1 MTIEE
6 HNGQNHMYFM
16 QGVPVGVQT
25 SRYLAPLGQLLLERN
40 LCDGLTFIKAQRR
53 IRDGGG
59 LLPGQVFMNL
69 GVINEAQLKEILAI
83 QSARKAKHF
92 CRLGSRSFSF
102 AKGLTFLSGFQPTPM
117 HMHMLVFLAVSQQL
131 TAKVRERFLE
141 LLGDKEVRLKD
152 RDDGLL
158 PAPLEVY
165 GFGPAEKRFLSRLNQ
180 QFTPIWELLETGA
193 LLRENTAT
201 LLRYLQVEGL
211 LEVRQAR
218 PRPAEPDP
226 AAEAELAAEKLQRL
240 KKNGKKE
247 GSALKKPKTAPRKKT
262 RRLEA
267 LPSDVHPLVI
277 CMPGPPQPEAAPLPS
292 VILAPELQI

>member
-1 MTIEE
+1 M
-6 HNGQNHMYFM
+6 
-16 QGVPVGVQT
+16 
-25 SRYLAPLGQLLLERN
+25 
-40 LCDGLTFIKAQRR
+40 
-53 IRDGGG
+53 
-59 LLPGQVFMNL
+59 
-69 GVINEAQLKEILAI
+69 
-83 QSARKAKHF
+83 
-92 CRLGSRSFSF
+92 
-102 AKGLTFLSGFQPTPM
+102 
-117 HMHMLVFLAVSQQL
+117 
-131 TAKVRERFLE
+131 RERFLE

-240 KKNGKKE
+240 KKNGKKRVRRSKSPKLRHE
-247 GSALKKPKTAPRKKT
+247 KRPVGSKPCLLTCTRWSFACRGRLSPKQRHCPR
-262 RRLEA
+262 
-267 LPSDVHPLVI
+267 
-277 CMPGPPQPEAAPLPS
+277 
-292 VILAPELQI
+292 